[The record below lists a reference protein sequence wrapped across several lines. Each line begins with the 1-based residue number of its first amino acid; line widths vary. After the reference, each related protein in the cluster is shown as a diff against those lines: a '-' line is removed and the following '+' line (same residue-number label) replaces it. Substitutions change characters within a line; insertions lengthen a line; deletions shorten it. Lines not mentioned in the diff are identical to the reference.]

1 MKKRLFINARELT
14 RPVLH
19 SMQQILLETIPRLAQ
34 NYEVTALSDVPLE
47 RTLLKRLNLSPEQ
60 NPAHGRPAVK
70 NWSHLR
76 YQVWLRKQV
85 KRSAPDYYL
94 EINHNLLFDPHPA
107 KALVMIHD
115 FYTFRRVEKLG
126 AVMKLKRWINSKR
139 TLRYADAVMTPSLQ
153 AKEEINEFFT
163 FPEEKIF
170 VNPPGIDHSRECPQQ
185 KPAGLPDGPF
195 LFFVGRICYWK
206 GIDLLIQAMDAEGF
220 PTGINVI
227 LAGNLEARFSPLL
240 EEGLNRHER
249 LFYLGRVSDEEREYL
264 FQNSRGFLFPT
275 RFEGFGL
282 PPLEAALRECPLLVS
297 DIPIMKEV
305 TRGKASYFSLEGGAP
320 ALARGVCDLLAHPD
334 PKRVKEMRQAA
345 ESYTWDAFTE
355 NIVKILDSLSTSQ

>member
-1 MKKRLFINARELT
+1 MKKRLFINGRELT

-34 NYEVTALSDVPLE
+34 KYEVTVLSDIPLD
-47 RTLLKRLNLSPEQ
+47 RTLLKRLNLNPEQ
-60 NPAHGRPAVK
+60 NLYQGKPAVK

-76 YQVWLRKQV
+76 YQAWMRKQV
-85 KRSAPDYYL
+85 KRNTPDFYL
-94 EINHNLLFDPHPA
+94 EINHNLLFDPRPA

-126 AVMKLKRWINSKR
+126 VVMKLKRWINSLR
-139 TLRYADAVMTPSLQ
+139 TLRYTDVVMTPSLQ

-170 VNPPGIDHSRECPQQ
+170 VNPPGIDHGRECPQQ

-206 GIDLLIQAMDAEGF
+206 GIDLLIQAMEEEAF
-220 PTGINVI
+220 PKDVNVI

-297 DIPIMKEV
+297 DILIMKEV
-305 TRGKASYFSLEGGAP
+305 TRGLAAYFSLEGGAP
-320 ALARGVCDLLAHPD
+320 ALARAVRDLLSYPD
-334 PKRVKEMRQAA
+334 PERVKEMKKVA

-355 NIVKILDSLSTSQ
+355 NIVKILESLSTFR